1 MRKSLFWG
9 GIVISI
15 MGGLM
20 YCFERFSA
28 YISQGIIIGG
38 HASHGTTVSGVEGI
52 DIQLSTNELVPL
64 FLVIGVIFISISLVS
79 GILSKDKTQVKKTN
93 NKH

>member
-28 YISQGIIIGG
+28 YISQGIILAGYT
-38 HASHGTTVSGVEGI
+38 SHGTTVSGREDI
-52 DIQLSTNELVPL
+52 NIQLSTNELVPL
-64 FLVIGVIFISISLVS
+64 FLVVGVILIIVSIIPI
-79 GILSKDKTQVKKTN
+79 ILGKEKTQVKKTN
-93 NKH
+93 NNH